1 MIELKDFPDQNTLKA
16 FQERFPQL
24 DLPALESW
32 LSILKTAAHLE
43 QRLNRFLGDRGLQ
56 QNRFFTLL
64 LLSRNPD
71 GLTPSALA
79 ERLGVSKPTITGLLQ
94 RMERDGLARRAPSP
108 VSRRESIIQ
117 LTKEGER
124 LLAGTL
130 PEHYRRVSLVMDQ
143 LTPGDHATLTAI
155 LQKIPSA

>member
-1 MIELKDFPDQNTLKA
+1 VIELKDFPDRNTLKA
-16 FQERFPQL
+16 FQARFPQL

-43 QRLNRFLGDRGLQ
+43 ERLNRFLGDRGLQ

-79 ERLGVSKPTITGLLQ
+79 ERLGVSKPTITGLIQ
-94 RMERDGLARRAPSP
+94 RMERDGLARRNPSP
-108 VSRRESIIQ
+108 VSRRECIIQ
-117 LTKEGER
+117 LTPEGES
-124 LLAGTL
+124 LLNDTL
-130 PEHYRRVSLVMDQ
+130 PEHYRRVSLILEQ

-155 LQKIPSA
+155 LHKISPP